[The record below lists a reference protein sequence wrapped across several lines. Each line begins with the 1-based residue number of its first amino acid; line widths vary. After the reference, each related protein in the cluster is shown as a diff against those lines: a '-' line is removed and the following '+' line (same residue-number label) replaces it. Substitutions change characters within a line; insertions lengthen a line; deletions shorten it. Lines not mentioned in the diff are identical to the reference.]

1 MKISL
6 AVLALVLGTALGRP
20 QFGGNFG
27 NFGVGNFVVGNFG
40 GGNFGGGNFGGGNF
54 GNFGGGFGQT
64 QEVDTFQRLPGGG
77 FIEDEKIIRFVY

>member
-20 QFGGNFG
+20 QFGGNF
-27 NFGVGNFVVGNFG
+27 GNFG

>member
-6 AVLALVLGTALGRP
+6 AVLALVLGTAFGRP

-27 NFGVGNFVVGNFG
+27 
-40 GGNFGGGNFGGGNF
+40 

-77 FIEDEKIIRFVY
+77 FIEDEKDFRFVY